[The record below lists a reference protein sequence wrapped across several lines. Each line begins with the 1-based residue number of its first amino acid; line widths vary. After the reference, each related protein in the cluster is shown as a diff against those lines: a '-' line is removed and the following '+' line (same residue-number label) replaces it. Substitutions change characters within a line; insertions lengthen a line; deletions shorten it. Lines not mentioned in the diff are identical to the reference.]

1 MLGPFFVFRATFGR
15 YWGAMQLF
23 EQLIIHKEPL
33 FICFGHY
40 KIWNMIRSLSVII
53 SSTRYNFYCSK
64 FLLFIF
70 LTAIK

>member
-33 FICFGHY
+33 FIC
-40 KIWNMIRSLSVII
+40 SV
-53 SSTRYNFYCSK
+53 SYTH
-64 FLLFIF
+64 
-70 LTAIK
+70 LTLPTTPYV